1 MDIFWDGQVLL
12 EGFLA
17 YCIAPCLQLYCLNT
31 DSCIKHHMLHLPELY
46 ALWSSFISL
55 FLKYVTWFWSS
66 NSFNFK

>member
-46 ALWSSFISL
+46 AL
-55 FLKYVTWFWSS
+55 
-66 NSFNFK
+66 